1 MDRATIQRTLLFT
14 SAAAGPAMLVVLLLR
29 LLGYLDSVEALIDL
43 VILLIVG
50 VLSTLAAR
58 LIMR

>member
-1 MDRATIQRTLLFT
+1 
-14 SAAAGPAMLVVLLLR
+14 MLVVLLLR